1 MDRVRAVSELQFGE
15 DAPLLHVMS
24 TMRSMR
30 RLKPDPVPR
39 EMIEK
44 LITAASYAPSGGNNQ
59 TFSFVVV
66 TDREQLARLAPI
78 WRRIVRWYTA
88 TQTAPAHMDQGAWQ
102 RTLGALEHQ
111 AEHFEDIPALIV
123 ACYELR
129 SAAARM
135 MRTLDKQRAGL
146 GILGAR
152 HLLTAARNTPRM
164 MTTAETA
171 SIYPAV
177 QNLLLMARA
186 LGLAATL
193 TTWHVMFEQEVK
205 SVLGIPRSVN
215 TYAIIPV
222 GWPAGRF
229 GPVSRRSAA
238 DSIHWQKW

>member
-1 MDRVRAVSELQFGE
+1 MSELQFGA

-24 TMRSMR
+24 TMRAMR

-39 EMIEK
+39 ELIEQ

-66 TDREQLARLAPI
+66 TDREPIAQLAPT
-78 WRRIVRWYTA
+78 WRRIVEWYTT
-88 TQTAPAHMDQGAWQ
+88 TQTPPAHMEQDAWQ
-102 RTLGALEHQ
+102 RLMGVLQHQ
-111 AEHFEDIPALIV
+111 AEHFEEIPVLIV
-123 ACYELR
+123 ACYEMR

-135 MRTLDKQRAGL
+135 LRTLDKQRAGL
-146 GILGAR
+146 GVLGAR
-152 HLLTAARNTPRM
+152 RSLSALRNTPRM
-164 MTTAETA
+164 LATAETA

-193 TTWHVMFEQEVK
+193 TTWHVMFENEFK
-205 SVLGIPRSVN
+205 SVLGIPGSVN

-229 GPVSRRSAA
+229 GPVSRRSASE
-238 DSIHWQKW
+238 SIHWQKW

>member
-1 MDRVRAVSELQFGE
+1 MSDLQFGA

-39 EMIEK
+39 DLIEQ
-44 LITAASYAPSGGNNQ
+44 LITAASYGPSGGNNQ

-66 TDREQLARLAPI
+66 TDREQIARLAPV
-78 WRRIVRWYTA
+78 WRRIVDWYTT
-88 TQTAPAHMDQGAWQ
+88 TQTPPEHMDADAWT
-102 RTLGALEHQ
+102 RLAATLKYQ
-111 AEHFEDIPALIV
+111 ADHFEETPVLIV

-146 GILGAR
+146 RILGPR
-152 HLLTAARNTPRM
+152 HTAALLRNTQRFM
-164 MTTAETA
+164 ATGESA
-171 SIYPAV
+171 SIYPGV

-193 TTWHVMFEQEVK
+193 TTWHIMFEQEFK
-205 SVLGIPRSVN
+205 AILGIPRHVN

-229 GPVSRRSAA
+229 GPVSRRPVA
-238 DSIHWQKW
+238 DSIRWDRW

>member
-1 MDRVRAVSELQFGE
+1 VSELQFGA
-15 DAPLLHVMS
+15 DAPLLHIMS
-24 TMRSMR
+24 TMRAMR

-39 EMIEK
+39 EVIEK

-66 TDREQLARLAPI
+66 TERERIARLAPT
-78 WRRIVRWYTA
+78 WRRIVDWYTT
-88 TQTAPAHMDQGAWQ
+88 TQTPPAHMDEAAWG
-102 RTLGALEHQ
+102 RLTDTLKHQ
-111 AEHFEDIPALIV
+111 AEHFEDIPVLIV
-123 ACYELR
+123 ACYEMR

-135 MRTLDKQRAGL
+135 LHTLDKQRTGL
-146 GILGAR
+146 GTLGTRHSLGA
-152 HLLTAARNTPRM
+152 LRNMPRM
-164 MTTAETA
+164 LGSAEAA

-193 TTWHVMFEQEVK
+193 TTWHIMFEQEFK
-205 SVLGIPRSVN
+205 STLGIPRAVN

-229 GPVSRRSAA
+229 GPVSRRSAG
-238 DSIHWQKW
+238 DSIHWQQW